1 MSSGNLKY
9 FQIPKLQISGTLQH
23 IAIWLQP
30 DIFSINHSFAQT
42 CDKRIVSWNR
52 RQGEPLRIRRSM
64 ATFVIPDVKNTCIG
78 ERVFQGT
85 GIDRGKSAQLD

>member
-1 MSSGNLKY
+1 LVTKEVAKAKKPVVAAKY
-9 FQIPKLQISGTLQH
+9 
-23 IAIWLQP
+23 
-30 DIFSINHSFAQT
+30 HSLSQT

-52 RQGEPLRIRRSM
+52 RQGESLRIRRSM